1 MAMVLFLVTHYGS
14 GEGELIFYFVFGV
27 ILVLAAI
34 LTLKIEKSV
43 FKGKSISKVILGS
56 LGLSFGLMLLVSI
69 LGLPFFGFR
78 LLDTIMGHNTGVIWV
93 VSALLVSPISA
104 KYIK

>member
-1 MAMVLFLVTHYGS
+1 MEALEYQPEASAQMT
-14 GEGELIFYFVFGV
+14 
-27 ILVLAAI
+27 
-34 LTLKIEKSV
+34 
-43 FKGKSISKVILGS
+43 S
-56 LGLSFGLMLLVSI
+56 LGLSFGLMLLVGI